1 MSIHFYDAANP
12 ENIPSGVFA
21 AVAINGDFAW
31 PEEDIRR
38 MARVF
43 RYSVEREPGFARL
56 ARGLDVES
64 GAADLTDIVPFI
76 KVRRERYDDATVY
89 VDRSN
94 WEEAKARV
102 AHAGLAQPFYW
113 IPTLDGTQNVPGSWA
128 VQYQGG
134 IHSAFDLS
142 VLHGKNNF
150 VRS

>member
-1 MSIHFYDAANP
+1 MSIHFYDGANP

-31 PEEDIRR
+31 DIEDILR
-38 MARVF
+38 MKKVF
-43 RYSVEREPGFARL
+43 RYSVEREASFARQ

-64 GAADLTDIVPFI
+64 GAALLEDIVPFI

-94 WEEAKARV
+94 WQEAKDRV

-113 IPTLDGTQNVPGSWA
+113 IPTLDGTQNIPGAWA

-134 IHSAFDLS
+134 LHAPFDLS
-142 VLHGKNNF
+142 VLRGVDNF